1 MDKAKK
7 LLLVED
13 DPITAMD
20 FEMSL
25 SDHGWDVV
33 GPAATSKAAFELID
47 AGLPDIAVLDFN
59 IRGGTTEEFARHL
72 VGKAVPVVFLSGDDT
87 TTQIEELA
95 SCPVVSKPVSVAK
108 LQLTLLEISKRN
120 YLAMRVK

>member
-1 MDKAKK
+1 MDEAMK

-25 SDHGWDVV
+25 SDLGWDVV

-47 AGLPDIAVLDFN
+47 AELPDIAVLDFN
-59 IRGGTTEEFARHL
+59 IRGGTTEGLARHL
-72 VGKAVPVVFLSGDDT
+72 VAQSVPVVFLSGDNT
-87 TTQIEELA
+87 TTEIEEFA
-95 SCPVVSKPVSVAK
+95 ACAVVSKPVSVAK
-108 LQLTLLEISKRN
+108 LQLTLLEVFQRK
-120 YLAMRVK
+120 